1 MGQRSFPLRRNRCH
15 ESPPSDGNTSNVGTA
30 LYLGKILGVIIDG
43 TNVTN
48 ITGNGFNIYYDPAL
62 NSALGGLTYA
72 LNGGGSLSP
81 VPIPNSLLLFGS
93 GLLGLIGIGRMRLK
107 K

>member
-72 LNGGGSLSP
+72 LNGGSLSP